1 MEMTMNL
8 HSMISGAIGAIN
20 PHQKAKIVVWGEQ
33 KTLPSGKVMP
43 SATETVE
50 ATVQRQELSQKDLA
64 HIAGLNVQGQLCAVY
79 LNGQHSGI
87 VRPDGKGGEQFTL
100 ADGTVWKVIAVPEQW
115 PDWSKVILCRQT

>member
-1 MEMTMNL
+1 MNL
-8 HSMISGAIGAIN
+8 HSMVSGAIGAIN
-20 PHQKAKIVVWGEQ
+20 PHQKASVIVQGGYQ
-33 KTLPSGKVMP
+33 TLPSGKTVPKP
-43 SATETVE
+43 SEPVE
-50 ATVQRQELSQKDLA
+50 VLLQRQELTQKDLA
-64 HIAGLNVQGQLCAVY
+64 HIAGMNVQGQLCGVY

>member
-1 MEMTMNL
+1 MNL
-8 HSMISGAIGAIN
+8 HSIASGAIGAIN
-20 PHQKAKIVVWGEQ
+20 PHQKASVIVQSGYQ
-33 KTLPSGKVMP
+33 TLPSGK
-43 SATETVE
+43 TVPKHSE
-50 ATVQRQELSQKDLA
+50 PVEVLLQRQELSQKDLA

>member
-8 HSMISGAIGAIN
+8 HSMVSGAIGAIN
-20 PHQKAKIVVWGEQ
+20 PHQKATVVTFDGWQ
-33 KTLPSGKVMP
+33 TSPSGKREP
-43 SATETVE
+43 KQSDPITV
-50 ATVQRQELSQKDLA
+50 TVQRQELSQKDLM
-64 HIAGLNVQGQLCAVY
+64 HVAGLNVQGQMCAVY
-79 LNGQHSGI
+79 LNGKHSGI